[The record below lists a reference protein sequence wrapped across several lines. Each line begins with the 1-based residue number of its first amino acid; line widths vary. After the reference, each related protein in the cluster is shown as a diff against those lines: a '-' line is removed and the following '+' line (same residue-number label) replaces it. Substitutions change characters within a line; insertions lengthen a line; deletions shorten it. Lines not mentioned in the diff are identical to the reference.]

1 MQQDLEFELAK
12 GFKMPISSNFLKN
25 ERQFRREYPEIAS
38 KMGEYQ
44 AVIGIH
50 KYQYRDLKSE
60 IHIYVIKLEERTHNY
75 GNKRKEDESLLSKSV
90 DDDEFTYSVFSA
102 STANSSVITGHMATS
117 KFKSFKQ
124 KIQSMEHSS

>member
-44 AVIGIH
+44 AEIGIH
-50 KYQYRDLKSE
+50 KY
-60 IHIYVIKLEERTHNY
+60 
-75 GNKRKEDESLLSKSV
+75 
-90 DDDEFTYSVFSA
+90 
-102 STANSSVITGHMATS
+102 
-117 KFKSFKQ
+117 
-124 KIQSMEHSS
+124 